1 VRTGTWDVVNEQA
14 GVRPMQASSDE
25 LLELRRC
32 MRELVALTGLPALWV
47 GRPVRTI
54 AESLADA
61 LFGALRVD
69 LVYVS
74 LDLPWEGRR
83 IEVARTESWEHED
96 SRARDV
102 GQALGPW
109 LDSAAARF
117 VVSISNPLGE
127 GTVQLAV
134 TPIGYAQVYGLV
146 AAASQRPD
154 FPTEHDR
161 LLLRVA
167 ANTAVI
173 ALGAQSREHEAMAL
187 YEVVRLVP
195 TSVHELEPL
204 LGLILDQLK
213 AVVDYRAA
221 AVFGLEGDDRVVL
234 DYRGPLPREQALG
247 FRSPLAEEPELQ
259 EVLRGG
265 EPWIATAVGTITGR
279 PLFTPG
285 GLPILPEL
293 VGRPC
298 SLLCAPFVS
307 KGETTGYIALLHA
320 TPGYFT
326 ARHARLATAF
336 AQQAAVALENAR
348 LYKEE
353 RAKAALEERQRL
365 ARELHDSVSQIL
377 YVIGLNAIT
386 AEALRESEPARLG
399 AVLGDVL
406 ALARAGLAE
415 MRALIFELRPES
427 LQQEGLVAALEKQTA
442 AVRARYG
449 MEVEAAL
456 PEEPDVPLEIKEALY
471 RIAQEAL
478 QNAARHAQP
487 RAVRLSLEADSEHL
501 VLRVSDDG
509 TGFDPAQ
516 PFPGHLGLRSM
527 RERATTVGGTLEL
540 ESTPGAGTRVQ
551 ARVPAVA
558 PP

>member
-1 VRTGTWDVVNEQA
+1 
-14 GVRPMQASSDE
+14 
-25 LLELRRC
+25 
-32 MRELVALTGLPALWV
+32 MRDLVALTGLPTYWL

-69 LVYVS
+69 LLYVS
-74 LDLPWEGRR
+74 LEVPWEGQC
-83 IEVARTESWEHED
+83 IEVARTELSGHED

-109 LDSAAARF
+109 LNSSAARSS
-117 VVSISNPLGE
+117 VSIPNPLGE
-127 GTVQLAV
+127 GMVRLAV
-134 TPIGYAQVYGLV
+134 APIHYVQDYGVV
-146 AAASQRPD
+146 AATSQRPD

-161 LLLRVA
+161 LLLRDA
-167 ANTAVI
+167 ANKAVI
-173 ALGAQSREHEAMAL
+173 ALGAQSREREAMAL

-195 TSVHELEPL
+195 SSVLELEPL
-204 LGLILDQLK
+204 LGLILDHLK

-221 AVFGLEGDDRVVL
+221 AVFGLDGDDRVVL

-259 EVLRGG
+259 EVIRRG
-265 EPWIATAVGTITGR
+265 EPWIATAVGTDAGR
-279 PLFTPG
+279 PLLTPG
-285 GLPILPEL
+285 GLPIVPAL
-293 VGRPC
+293 VGQTC

-307 KGETTGYIALLHA
+307 KSETTGYIALLHA

-336 AQQAAVALENAR
+336 AQQAAAAIENAR

-386 AEALRESEPARLG
+386 AEALREREPARLG

-406 ALARAGLAE
+406 ALAKAGLAE

-449 MEVEAAL
+449 MEVQAAL
-456 PEEPDVPLEIKEALY
+456 PEEPDVALGIKEALY

-478 QNAARHAQP
+478 QNAAKHARP
-487 RAVRLSLEADSEHL
+487 RAIHLSLEADTEHL

-509 TGFDPAQ
+509 KGFDPAQ

-527 RERATTVGGTLEL
+527 RERATAVGGTLEV

-558 PP
+558 SR